1 MKKKIIIK
9 DHILIPEHT
18 KLTKKETEDLLKD
31 YNISLRQLPGI
42 SKKDPALSSCDVVA
56 GDVIK
61 ILRKSYTDNQTVFYR
76 VVIDE

>member
-42 SKKDPALSSCDVVA
+42 SKKDPALSSFDVVA

>member
-1 MKKKIIIK
+1 MKKKTIIK

-42 SKKDPALSSCDVVA
+42 SKKDPALSSFDVVA